1 MSIYTVFAVVL
12 CNIVC
17 YRGSKVL
24 ISLFALDLGA
34 PQFYIGT
41 LIAMYSVFPMLIA
54 LYAGKLSDRLGV
66 RWPMLCGSG
75 GVALGLL
82 VPFLFPSLPALYASA
97 ALVGASYV
105 FYNVA
110 VQNLVGILSD
120 ETARTRNF
128 SNYSLVMATGS
139 FLGPLA
145 AGFSIDHSGY
155 ATSYLYLAALPL
167 VPVLIIA
174 FVRQIGR
181 ARQERSTEGMRH
193 VDAKNL
199 LANTPLRRTLI
210 TSGVILTGTDLFQF
224 YMPIYGHSVG
234 LSASAIGVVLSMSA
248 AAAFVV
254 RLVMPALVRRWNE
267 DAVLTTAL
275 FLGAATYLLFPFFA
289 SAVLLG
295 FIAFAL
301 GLSMGCGQPLTM
313 MLIYARAPEGR
324 SGEALGLRLTIN
336 NLMHVA
342 VPLLFGTIGSALGV
356 APVFLAN
363 SLMLAG
369 GGVLSRRGDKT

>member
-24 ISLFALDLGA
+24 ISLFALELGA

-54 LYAGKLSDRLGV
+54 LYAGKLSDRFGV
-66 RWPMLCGSG
+66 RLPMLCGSA

-82 VPFLFPSLPALYASA
+82 LPFLSPSLTALYASA
-97 ALVGASYV
+97 ALIGASYV

-120 ETARTRNF
+120 EAGRTRNF

-145 AGFSIDHSGY
+145 AGFSIDHFGH

-174 FVRQIGR
+174 FARQVGR
-181 ARQERSTEGMRH
+181 SRQERSPEGTRP

-199 LANTPLRRTLI
+199 LANAPLRRTLI

-275 FLGAATYLLFPFFA
+275 FLGAATYLVFPFFA

-301 GLSMGCGQPLTM
+301 GLGMGCGQPLTM

-336 NLMHVA
+336 NLTHVA

-356 APVFLAN
+356 VPVFLAN